1 VVVSV
6 SPPTVGEIELV
17 FLIEPVASW
26 LSEAA
31 LQRARAMMFCD
42 LDRECEEC
50 QLMGEMQMTTNRREV
65 LCRTAGAL
73 TGLAF
78 TGCGLLNRALAEEP
92 QRRREVI
99 VNGKRVRT
107 VDVHAHC
114 HIPEANALMGLK
126 VQLPSLVISPE
137 RIKVMDEQGIDIE
150 ALSINPI
157 FWSKA
162 EPDVAGQVVKLQNEK
177 LSDICA
183 AQPDRFVG
191 LASVALQHPDLAAEQ
206 LEHAVKQLGLR
217 GALIGG
223 SVNGE
228 ELSDPKFHP
237 FWAKAEQLGVL
248 IFIHP
253 QGTAELSTSGRLK
266 GNGVLDNVIGNPL
279 ETTIAL
285 SHLIFEGTLDAYPG
299 LKICAAHAGG
309 YLPSYAARSDQ
320 GCVTFPQRCTKT
332 LKQKPTEY
340 LRQLYYDSM
349 VFTKAVWEAKICS
362 QLVDVL
368 GAHLA
373 VREAAPALLEPLDA
387 VLLSAWAL
395 AMRLF
400 LVRAHPRPHHLV
412 QVVKVTGYRRA
423 YRAQ

>member
-1 VVVSV
+1 LERNQVPLSA
-6 SPPTVGEIELV
+6 EITCRFRPKSGAGLLR
-17 FLIEPVASW
+17 FL
-26 LSEAA
+26 
-31 LQRARAMMFCD
+31 Q
-42 LDRECEEC
+42 ECEEC

-183 AQPDRFVG
+183 AQPDRFAG

-217 GALIGG
+217 GALIAG

-332 LKQKPTEY
+332 LDKKPTEY

-349 VFTKAVWEAKICS
+349 VFTPEGLRHLVAEVGAS
-362 QLVDVL
+362 QIVL
-368 GAHLA
+368 GTDYPFPWTKTAVDHILTTPGLSDAERVAILGETAEKLLA
-373 VREAAPALLEPLDA
+373 IKPA
-387 VLLSAWAL
+387 
-395 AMRLF
+395 
-400 LVRAHPRPHHLV
+400 
-412 QVVKVTGYRRA
+412 
-423 YRAQ
+423 

>member
-1 VVVSV
+1 
-6 SPPTVGEIELV
+6 
-17 FLIEPVASW
+17 
-26 LSEAA
+26 
-31 LQRARAMMFCD
+31 M
-42 LDRECEEC
+42 
-50 QLMGEMQMTTNRREV
+50 TNRREM
-65 LCRTAGAL
+65 LRRAAGVV

-78 TGCGLLNRALAEEP
+78 IGCGLLSPSLAQGP
-92 QRRREVI
+92 QRRREVV

-114 HIPEANALMGLK
+114 HVPEANALMGLK
-126 VQLPSLVISPE
+126 VQPPSLVVSPE
-137 RIKVMDEQGIDIE
+137 RIEAMDEQGIDME

-157 FWSKA
+157 FWYKA
-162 EPDVAGQVVKLQNEK
+162 ERDLASQVVKLQNDK
-177 LSDICA
+177 LAEICA
-183 AQPDRFVG
+183 AQPDRFVALG
-191 LASVALQHPDLAAEQ
+191 SVALQHPDLAAEQ
-206 LEHAVKQLGLR
+206 LQDAVKRLGLR

-228 ELSDPKFHP
+228 ELSDAKFNP

-253 QGTAELSTSGRLK
+253 QGTAELDASGRLK

-285 SHLIFEGTLDAYPG
+285 SHLIFEGTLDSYPG

-332 LKQKPTEY
+332 LKKKPSEY

-349 VFTKAVWEAKICS
+349 VFTPEGLRHLVAEVGAS
-362 QLVDVL
+362 QIVL
-368 GAHLA
+368 GTDYPFPWTKTAVDHVLSTPELSDADRIAILGETAEKLLA
-373 VREAAPALLEPLDA
+373 IN
-387 VLLSAWAL
+387 
-395 AMRLF
+395 
-400 LVRAHPRPHHLV
+400 PR
-412 QVVKVTGYRRA
+412 RS
-423 YRAQ
+423 

>member
-1 VVVSV
+1 MAHS
-6 SPPTVGEIELV
+6 
-17 FLIEPVASW
+17 
-26 LSEAA
+26 
-31 LQRARAMMFCD
+31 R
-42 LDRECEEC
+42 
-50 QLMGEMQMTTNRREV
+50 MGEVQMALNRRET
-65 LCRTAGAL
+65 LQYATGAL

-78 TGCGLLNRALAEEP
+78 AGCGLTSPVLSQGLA
-92 QRRREVI
+92 QRREVV

-114 HIPEANALMGLK
+114 HVPEANALMGLK
-126 VQLPSLVISPE
+126 VPQQSLVISPE

-157 FWSKA
+157 FWHKA
-162 EPDVAGQVVKLQNEK
+162 EPDVATQVVKLQNEK
-177 LSDICA
+177 LAEICA

-206 LEHAVKQLGLR
+206 LEHAVKRLGMR

-253 QGTAELSTSGRLK
+253 QGTAELSASGRLK

-285 SHLIFEGTLDAYPG
+285 SHLIFEGTLDAYPE

-309 YLPSYAARSDQ
+309 YLPSYAGRSDQ
-320 GCVTFPQRCTKT
+320 ACFTFPERCAKT
-332 LKQKPTEY
+332 LKKKPTEY
-340 LRQLYYDSM
+340 LKQLYYDSI
-349 VFTKAVWEAKICS
+349 VFTPEGLRHLIAEIGAS
-362 QLVDVL
+362 QIVL
-368 GAHLA
+368 GTDYPFPWTKTAVDHILTTPGLDDAERVAILGETAAKLLA
-373 VREAAPALLEPLDA
+373 IKPA
-387 VLLSAWAL
+387 
-395 AMRLF
+395 
-400 LVRAHPRPHHLV
+400 
-412 QVVKVTGYRRA
+412 
-423 YRAQ
+423 

>member
-1 VVVSV
+1 
-6 SPPTVGEIELV
+6 
-17 FLIEPVASW
+17 
-26 LSEAA
+26 
-31 LQRARAMMFCD
+31 
-42 LDRECEEC
+42 
-50 QLMGEMQMTTNRREV
+50 MTTNRREV
-65 LCRTAGAL
+65 LCCIAGTLTAV
-73 TGLAF
+73 AF
-78 TGCGLLNRALAEEP
+78 TGCGLVSPASAQGP
-92 QRRREVI
+92 QRRREVVI
-99 VNGKRVRT
+99 NGKRVRT

-150 ALSINPI
+150 ALSINPN

-162 EPDVAGQVVKLQNEK
+162 EPDLAGQIVKLQNEK
-177 LSDICA
+177 LAEICA
-183 AQPDRFVG
+183 AQPERFVG

-299 LKICAAHAGG
+299 LKICAAHASG

-332 LKQKPTEY
+332 LKKKPTEY
-340 LRQLYYDSM
+340 LRQLYDDSM
-349 VFTKAVWEAKICS
+349 VFTPEGLRHLVAEVGAS
-362 QLVDVL
+362 QIVL
-368 GAHLA
+368 GTDYPFPWTKTAVDHILTTPGLSDAERVAILGETAEKLLA
-373 VREAAPALLEPLDA
+373 IKPA
-387 VLLSAWAL
+387 
-395 AMRLF
+395 
-400 LVRAHPRPHHLV
+400 
-412 QVVKVTGYRRA
+412 
-423 YRAQ
+423 